1 MSLPPELWQC
11 PHLWRAHSPETH
23 TSPRSKV
30 AVFWSTWLLTTQVK
44 LALGWLSGKLRVRVQ
59 GSEGGSSIILCSL
72 GRPMLPQVT
81 FRSSVS
87 REAVH
92 SRVALHQPGV
102 MDVDLTR
109 IWGRGAGSGRK
120 ETKRMGLTWL
130 ENISVCTFLSIMS
143 LKPWHSPLNDSE
155 HVLQIKHN
163 LQN

>member
-1 MSLPPELWQC
+1 M
-11 PHLWRAHSPETH
+11 
-23 TSPRSKV
+23 

-44 LALGWLSGKLRVRVQ
+44 LALGWLRGRLRVRVQ
-59 GSEGGSSIILCSL
+59 ESEGGCSIILCSL

-120 ETKRMGLTWL
+120 ETKEWGSHDWR
-130 ENISVCTFLSIMS
+130 TFQFAHSYPLS
-143 LKPWHSPLNDSE
+143 H
-155 HVLQIKHN
+155 
-163 LQN
+163 